1 MPEYKGVAVFCEAVS
16 GKLLA
21 ISTEGL
27 GIGRKLADDLG
38 EELAAVLV
46 GSNVSDLAKEA
57 ISYGADKVY
66 VVDSPI
72 LKDYQTD
79 SYLAAMQKVMEQAS
93 PQVVIFGQNDIGRD
107 LAPRLAFRLET
118 TVTMDCVELAID
130 SGSKRLLRTK
140 PVYGGNALAVYSG
153 DTNPQIVTIRTKAMT
168 PLEPDASRQG
178 EIVNIDAGIDD
189 SVIRT
194 KILDR
199 IEEEVAGIKL
209 EDAEVIVAGGRG
221 IGNPEGFSQLED
233 LAKVLKAAVGASRPP
248 CDNNWVPDTLQ
259 IGLTGKIVAPEVY
272 IAVAISGSSQ
282 HLSGCSGSKNI
293 IAINKDA
300 EANIFRQARFGAV
313 GDWKKI
319 LPAFTAKL
327 KELLAS

>member
-27 GIGRKLADDLG
+27 GIGHKLADDLG
-38 EELAAVLV
+38 EELTAVLV
-46 GSNVSDLAKEA
+46 GSNVSDLAKEV
-57 ISYGADKVY
+57 ISYWADKVY